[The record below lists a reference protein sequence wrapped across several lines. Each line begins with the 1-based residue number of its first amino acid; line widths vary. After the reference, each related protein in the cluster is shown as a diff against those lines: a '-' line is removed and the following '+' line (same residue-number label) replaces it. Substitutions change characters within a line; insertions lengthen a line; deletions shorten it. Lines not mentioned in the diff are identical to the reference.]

1 MRHIGS
7 APKGMTDRL
16 HEVVAGQRQYKAAYG
31 NEGLKRKKAL
41 REQGLENCA
50 ASLIN
55 SRSKG
60 DSACAMDDRY

>member
-1 MRHIGS
+1 LIAITFIAQMRHIGS

-41 REQGLENCA
+41 REQGL
-50 ASLIN
+50 LTGV
-55 SRSKG
+55 RV
-60 DSACAMDDRY
+60 